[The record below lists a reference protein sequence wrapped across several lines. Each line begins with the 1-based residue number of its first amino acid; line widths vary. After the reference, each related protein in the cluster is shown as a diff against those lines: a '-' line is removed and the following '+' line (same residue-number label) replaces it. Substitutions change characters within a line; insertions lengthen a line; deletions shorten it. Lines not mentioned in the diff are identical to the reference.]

1 MSQDFLNNG
10 LNLRVIRVSDLSMYD
25 TREAPNRDVR
35 RYMEKENKVERK
47 KEKKEYIETIKELVS
62 FVKGRDPRYKTFQMA
77 LEK

>member
-1 MSQDFLNNG
+1 MSYKSFGFVD
-10 LNLRVIRVSDLSMYD
+10 VYD

-62 FVKGRDPRYKTFQMA
+62 FVKGRDPRYKTF
-77 LEK
+77 

>member
-1 MSQDFLNNG
+1 
-10 LNLRVIRVSDLSMYD
+10 MYD

-62 FVKGRDPRYKTFQMA
+62 FVKGRDPRYKTF
-77 LEK
+77 